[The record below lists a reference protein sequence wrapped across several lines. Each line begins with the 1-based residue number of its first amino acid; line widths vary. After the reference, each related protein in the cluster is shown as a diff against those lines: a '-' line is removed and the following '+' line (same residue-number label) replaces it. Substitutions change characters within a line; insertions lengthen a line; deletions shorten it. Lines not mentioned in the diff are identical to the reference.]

1 MAIVQ
6 KKYDYALAHIL
17 RDTRALGQRA
27 HDFFKDSDHAAVIV
41 FVTGSMVF
49 FSSMGTILADVIMT
63 FTLFYL
69 WWLVKIDRTL
79 SYKLPGYTKFKDK
92 NERDGVAKGILYLG
106 NSVQY
111 GNEEC
116 WFTNNDARTHILYL
130 GTTGAGKTEGLK
142 SIVSN
147 ALMWGS
153 GFIYV
158 DGKADTDLWSS
169 LTALTR
175 RFGRDDDLL
184 ILNYMTGNSDDPAPS
199 NSLNPFSSGSAS
211 YLTQMLVSL
220 MPEAGGDNAM
230 WKERAISLLSSL
242 MPALTWKRDH
252 QEMPLSINTIRQ
264 VMNFPEVVKLS
275 RDSALPERIREGL
288 KGYLDTLP
296 GYVDAAFDDNGMEKP
311 LGPDQPMVDTN
322 VVKQQHG
329 YLTMQFTR
337 ALQSLGND
345 YGYIFEAKNADIDM
359 IDVVLNR
366 RILIV
371 LIPALEKSPDE
382 AANLGKIVAATLKGM
397 MGSTLGASVEGDS
410 ATVIDNKPTRSTTP
424 FVTIFDEVGYY
435 TTAGMGV
442 MAAQARSL
450 GFCLVYAAQDMAA
463 LEKRVKE
470 EARSITGNCN
480 IKIFGKLEDPMGT
493 QDFFD
498 RTVGKALVSV
508 VGGFSLGAGSGQ
520 SAWGSYYGNTSA
532 NTDFRSRSTFDEL
545 KTFKEGDAIL
555 VFGLTINR
563 IKVFYCNPGNAK
575 AMRVQR
581 FIGLPKTDDFILK
594 HLKDIGALRDRL
606 MSRDW
611 TARKSS
617 PAIPVAPE
625 IAAIADGVRLL
636 RNKDPMRAGSMGIVG
651 VQVLNGGI
659 DVSAPAQATTAKQ
672 AATPAPAPEKPSNPM
687 DFFSKKDDGK
697 KWADAIKDENQKSEG
712 SDKKEDD
719 EDKDGKSSSSGG
731 GGKGLKQ
738 KDEVQIVP
746 KERYDAM
753 EAVEEKA
760 KTGMTMMPEGLSDEV
775 KSILKGAAD
784 TLAAGL
790 FGTPQLGLQSS
801 GSGGGQVAKPVSQPG
816 SPFKR

>member
-1 MAIVQ
+1 MALVQ
-6 KKYDYALAHIL
+6 RKHDHAALHFL
-17 RDTRALGQRA
+17 RDTRPLGVRTR
-27 HDFFKDSDHAAVIV
+27 DFLQNSNNAAVLM
-41 FVTGSMVF
+41 FLMGGTAFFTTGGII
-49 FSSMGTILADVIMT
+49 FSDAIMAVG
-63 FTLFYL
+63 LLYL
-69 WWLVKIDRTL
+69 WWLNKQPRTL
-79 SYKLPGYTKFKDK
+79 SFKLPGWSPYADK
-92 NERDGVAKGILYLG
+92 NERDGKPKGIMYLG
-106 NSVQY
+106 NSIQY
-111 GNEEC
+111 DNEEC

-130 GTTGAGKTEGLK
+130 GTTGSGKTEGLK

-153 GFIYV
+153 GFIFV

-169 LTALTR
+169 LSALTR

-184 ILNYMTGNSDDPAPS
+184 VLNYMTGNSDDPAPS
-199 NSLNPFSSGSAS
+199 NSLNPFSSGSAA

-230 WKERAISLLSSL
+230 WKERAVSLLSSL
-242 MPALTWKRDH
+242 MPALTWKREH

-264 VMNFPEVVKLS
+264 VMNFPEIVKLS
-275 RDSALPERIREGL
+275 RDSALPERIREGI

-296 GYVDAAFDDNGMEKP
+296 GYVDAAFDDNGQEKP
-311 LGPDQPMVDTN
+311 LGPDQPPVDTN

-371 LIPALEKSPDE
+371 MIPALEKSADE

-397 MGSTLGASVEGDS
+397 MGSTLGATVEGES
-410 ATVIDNKPTRSTTP
+410 NAVIENKPTRSSTP
-424 FVTIFDEVGYY
+424 FVTVFDEVGYY
-435 TTAGMGV
+435 TTSGMGV

-450 GFCLVYAAQDMAA
+450 GFCLVYAAQDLAA
-463 LEKRVKE
+463 MEKRVKE

-508 VGGFSLGAGSGQ
+508 VQGMSLGGQAGS
-520 SAWGSYYGNTSA
+520 SLTGSYYGNTGASMER
-532 NTDFRSRSTFDEL
+532 FSRSTYDEL

-563 IKVFYCNPGNAK
+563 IKVFYCNPGHAK
-575 AMRVQR
+575 SMRVQR
-581 FIGLPKTDDFILK
+581 FVGLPKPDDFMLAHI
-594 HLKDIGALRDRL
+594 KDIGALRDRL
-606 MSRDW
+606 MTRDW
-611 TARKSS
+611 TAKKSTK
-617 PAIPVAPE
+617 AIATSPE
-625 IAAIADGVRLL
+625 IAALAKASIMAQGQ
-636 RNKDPMRAGSMGIVG
+636 DPIRAGGFGII
-651 VQVLNGGI
+651 GI
-659 DVSAPAQATTAKQ
+659 QALSGKLDFTPPAQPKK
-672 AATPAPAPEKPSNPM
+672 PEPEKPANPM
-687 DFFSKKDDGK
+687 DFFSKKDEK
-697 KWADAIKDENQKSEG
+697 PNWADTLDE
-712 SDKKEDD
+712 
-719 EDKDGKSSSSGG
+719 EDKDDETEGKASGKSGSGS
-731 GGKGLKQ
+731 KGVKIIPV
-738 KDEVQIVP
+738 E
-746 KERYDAM
+746 EYDAQD
-753 EAVEEKA
+753 AVEQKA
-760 KTGMTMMPEGLSDEV
+760 KTGITLMPEGLSDEV
-775 KSILKGAAD
+775 KNILKGAAD

-790 FGTPQLGLQSS
+790 FGTPELRFGQG
-801 GSGGGQVAKPVSQPG
+801 GSDSRTVKPANTT

>member
-1 MAIVQ
+1 MAIIQ
-6 KKYDYALAHIL
+6 KKYDYALMHVL
-17 RDTRALGQRA
+17 RDTRALSVRA
-27 HDFFKDSDHAAVIV
+27 GDFFKDSYHAAVI
-41 FVTGSMVF
+41 F
-49 FSSMGTILADVIMT
+49 FSMGVTSAFLKPGSYFADIL
-63 FTLFYL
+63 LFFALLYL
-69 WWLVKIDRTL
+69 WWLRRRDRTL
-79 SYKLPGYTKFKDK
+79 SYKLPHWAPYKDG
-92 NERDGVAKGILYLG
+92 NERDGKSKGIMYLG

-111 GNEEC
+111 ENEEC

-169 LTALTR
+169 LSALTR

-252 QEMPLSINTIRQ
+252 QEMPLSINVIRQ
-264 VMNFPEVVKLS
+264 VMNFPEVIKLS
-275 RDSALPERIREGL
+275 RDAALPERIREGL

-397 MGSTLGASVEGDS
+397 MGSTLGATVEGE
-410 ATVIDNKPTRSTTP
+410 ANTVIENKPTRSSTP

-450 GFCLVYAAQDMAA
+450 GFCLVYAAQDIAA

-498 RTVGKALVSV
+498 RTMGKALVSV
-508 VGGFSLGAGSGQ
+508 VQGWSLGGGGT
-520 SAWGSYYGNTSA
+520 SATNSYYGNTGASI
-532 NTDFRSRSTFDEL
+532 DFRSRSTYDEL

-555 VFGLTINR
+555 AFGLTINK
-563 IKVFYCNPGNAK
+563 IKVYYCNPGSAK

-581 FIGLPKTDDFILK
+581 FVGLPKTDDFILR
-594 HLKDIGALRDRL
+594 HIKDIGALRDRL

-611 TARKSS
+611 TAKKSA
-617 PAIPVAPE
+617 PAVPVAPE
-625 IAAIADGVRLL
+625 IAALAAGVKLA
-636 RNKDPMRAGSMGIVG
+636 KGQDPMRAGAFGVIGI
-651 VQVLNGGI
+651 QALNGTLESTVGGN
-659 DVSAPAQATTAKQ
+659 AGG
-672 AATPAPAPEKPSNPM
+672 PAPAATAPAGN
-687 DFFSKKDDGK
+687 FAKKDIS
-697 KWADAIKDENQKSEG
+697 WTDAIKADKIEEEKDAEDEGE
-712 SDKKEDD
+712 
-719 EDKDGKSSSSGG
+719 GKSGSSSGG
-731 GGKGLKQ
+731 RGLKQ
-738 KDEVQIVP
+738 KDDVQIVA
-746 KERYDAM
+746 KESYDSA
-753 EAVEEKA
+753 EAVEQRA
-760 KTGMTMMPEGLSDEV
+760 KTGMTMMPEGLSEEV
-775 KSILKGAAD
+775 RGILKGAAD

-790 FGTPQLGLQSS
+790 FGTPQLQATAT
-801 GSGGGQVAKPVSQPG
+801 GGDSRTVKPANVTT
-816 SPFKR
+816 PFKR